1 MRIGVDVGG
10 TNTDAALMDD
20 ERVLSSVKTPTTKDI
35 GSGIIKAIRLVLDKS
50 GVAASEIANI
60 MLGTT
65 QFTNALIERRHLNQ
79 VGIIRLALP
88 ATDSL
93 PPLVDWPAPLVAE
106 IGKHIH
112 LVKGGYEFDG
122 REISALDQRAVTAA
136 ARDFRR
142 KGIGAVAISSVFSP
156 INSNMEKIA
165 ENIVRNEIPD
175 VQITLSSDIGRLGL
189 IEREN
194 AAIMN
199 AALADLSTHVVGS
212 FRAALQSLNLQVPFY
227 ISQNDGT
234 LMSADYAEK
243 YPVLTFASG
252 PTNSMRGAAFLSGLE
267 DAIVVDI
274 GGTTSDI
281 GVLQHGFPRE
291 SSVPTDIGSVRTNFR
306 MPDILAIGLGG
317 GSRVRTGDGLTI
329 GPDSVGYQLTDEAL
343 VFGGDKLTA
352 TDIAVAAGIIDIGE
366 PSGVSHLDA
375 RTVTEA
381 MEQIH
386 MAIEEAIDRM
396 KTSITDVPVILVGG
410 GSILVSG
417 ELQGVSELHRPG
429 RASEAN
435 AIGAAIAQI
444 GGEVDRVF
452 SHRALGRD
460 GVLEAARDEAVKKVV
475 EAGGDPDRVKIID
488 IEELPLAYGP
498 GDTVRLRV
506 KAVSDLIYQ
515 DATGRITQDC
525 VRNLPGTVSNED

>member
-10 TNTDAALMDD
+10 TNTDAALMDN
-20 ERVLSSVKTPTTKDI
+20 ENVLSSVKTPTTGDI
-35 GSGIIKAIRLVLDKS
+35 GSGIINAIRLVLDNS
-50 GVAASEIANI
+50 SVTASDIDNI

-65 QFTNALIERRHLNQ
+65 QFTNALIERRRLNK

-93 PPLVDWPAPLVAE
+93 PPLVDWPAALVSE
-106 IGKHIH
+106 IGKYIY
-112 LVKGGYEFDG
+112 LVNGGYEFDG
-122 REISALDQRAVTAA
+122 REISTLDKRGVTEA
-136 ARDFRR
+136 ARDFKR
-142 KGIGAVAISSVFSP
+142 KGIRAVAISSVFSP
-156 INSNMEKIA
+156 INSGMEKIA
-165 ENIVRNEIPD
+165 EYIVRNEIPD
-175 VQITLSSDIGRLGL
+175 VQITLSADIGRLGL

-199 AALADLSTHVVGS
+199 ASLADLSIHVVGS
-212 FRAALQSLNLQVPFY
+212 FREALQSLDLQVPFY

-267 DAIVVDI
+267 DAVVVDI

-281 GVLQHGFPRE
+281 GVLHHGFPRE

-306 MPDILAIGLGG
+306 MPDILSTGLGG
-317 GSRVRTGDGLTI
+317 GSRVRKGDSLTI
-329 GPDSVGYQLTDEAL
+329 GPDSVGYKLTEKAL
-343 VFGGDKLTA
+343 VFGGNILTA
-352 TDIAVAAGIIDIGE
+352 TDIAVAAGIADIGE
-366 PSGVSHLDA
+366 PSGISHLD
-375 RTVTEA
+375 TEMVSQA
-381 MEQIH
+381 LEQIH
-386 MAIEEAIDRM
+386 VTLEEAIDRM
-396 KTSITDVPVILVGG
+396 KTSITDVPVVLVGG
-410 GSILVSG
+410 GSILISR
-417 ELQGVSELHRPG
+417 ELQGVSELHRPE

-452 SHRALGRD
+452 SYRALGRD

-475 EAGGDPDRVKIID
+475 SAGGDPDKVKIID

-498 GDTVRLRV
+498 GDTVRLRI
-506 KAVSDLIYQ
+506 KAVSDLLYRGAIGTKFQ
-515 DATGRITQDC
+515 ELCPGLTGR
-525 VRNLPGTVSNED
+525 GEH